1 MGRFDLETEEIHA
14 EWWEDGEVVVVKER
28 TWNDEQRLA
37 SASLGKLK
45 VRDMGKLSDRIDD
58 AEFDLATMNAQ
69 MMLMSIESWTFQ
81 NGDKPA
87 KVSLKN
93 IQLLPKKDGDFI
105 MEAIVALNPQ
115 RDEEFPDDGP
125 GSVQD
130 REGPTAE

>member
-1 MGRFDLETEEIHA
+1 MGRFDLQTEEIHA
-14 EWWEDGEVVVVKER
+14 DWWQDDEVVVVKER
-28 TWNDEQRLA
+28 TWNDEQQLA

-87 KVSLKN
+87 KINLKN

-115 RDEEFPDDGP
+115 RDEEFQDDGAD
-125 GSVQD
+125 GVSGG
-130 REGPTAE
+130 EGLPAE